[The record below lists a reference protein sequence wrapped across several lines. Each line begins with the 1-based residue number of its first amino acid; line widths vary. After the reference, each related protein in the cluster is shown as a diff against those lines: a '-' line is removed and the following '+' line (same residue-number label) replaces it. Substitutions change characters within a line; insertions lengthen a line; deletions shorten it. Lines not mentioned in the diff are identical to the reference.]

1 MDGSKVNILTSI
13 LVCLSDWKHF
23 EVMRAKKSVENKVF
37 MFLSSSPLRIKQ
49 ITRLFVANKRL
60 VIGAA
65 NFTSK
70 TIKIVQK

>member
-1 MDGSKVNILTSI
+1 
-13 LVCLSDWKHF
+13 
-23 EVMRAKKSVENKVF
+23 
-37 MFLSSSPLRIKQ
+37 MFLSSPLRIKQ

-70 TIKIVQK
+70 TIKIVQKWKALTNRPSPPVTSLSADYKDFN